1 MNLTGQ
7 TSHPDVRAEVDRG
20 IATIVDSGKVAGM
33 LVNDS
38 TVDDYLR
45 KGVRFVGIPWGPW
58 LASGAKT
65 FLDRLP

>member
-1 MNLTGQ
+1 
-7 TSHPDVRAEVDRG
+7 
-20 IATIVDSGKVAGM
+20 M

-38 TVDDYLR
+38 TVDDYLS